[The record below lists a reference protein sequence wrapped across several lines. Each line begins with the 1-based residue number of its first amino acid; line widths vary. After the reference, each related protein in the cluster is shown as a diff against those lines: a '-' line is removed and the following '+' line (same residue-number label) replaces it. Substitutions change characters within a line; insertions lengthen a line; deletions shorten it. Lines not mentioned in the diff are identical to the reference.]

1 MSDWVAIDVPGCDC
15 HAVVVTSN
23 GEFSREQLSRIGGAV
38 MQARIERGWGK
49 EAAARNAGINSITWK
64 RVEDGLPVRDTSL
77 RAIEKALG
85 WTTSFTARLAD
96 DANAETMLTR
106 DGTQKFIEA
115 LERRTSG
122 AQSEEDE
129 HLIRRFMAEERAATP
144 PDAPQLKDVVNE
156 SMRVWHETVTAG
168 MKLTESSELSDLQKC
183 EILLDVNR
191 ITRLLNDHLVL
202 SAYESTDLE
211 ARKLLPDLFR
221 WRADGEDLRR
231 RTEAEIAKINQAD
244 SADPNTSI
252 NVSRIRPTHWNDAPP
267 PPPFELADAASTGHK
282 QSDEPSD
289 EPPSFPSIV
298 RMSLEDLA
306 NEIPALDFTRDAQKL
321 QQLYGGRT
329 ELPARVMHIR
339 SLTDLLGRVISA
351 TEAHASDLAAAEADA
366 AKGYLA
372 IIKHLQEQ
380 ANAMSADG

>member
-1 MSDWVAIDVPGCDC
+1 
-15 HAVVVTSN
+15 
-23 GEFSREQLSRIGGAV
+23 

-85 WTTSFTARLAD
+85 WTPTFTARLAD
-96 DANAETMLTR
+96 DANAETVLTP
-106 DGTQKFIEA
+106 DGTQRFIEA

-122 AQSEEDE
+122 TQSEEDE
-129 HLIRRFMAEERAATP
+129 DLIRQFMAEERASTA
-144 PDAPQLKDVVNE
+144 PDAPQLKDVVHE

-168 MKLTESSELSDLQKC
+168 MKLTESSELSDLQKF

-191 ITRLLNDHLVL
+191 LTRLLNDHLVL

-211 ARKLLPDLFR
+211 ARRFLPDLFR
-221 WRADGEDLRR
+221 WRSDGENLRR
-231 RTEAEIAKINQAD
+231 RAEAEIAKIKKSNSD
-244 SADPNTSI
+244 NPNTSDD
-252 NVSRIRPTHWNDAPP
+252 VVPIRPNHWNEAPTPP
-267 PPPFELADAASTGHK
+267 PVELADAASAGHK
-282 QSDEPSD
+282 QSDEPAD
-289 EPPSFPSIV
+289 RPRDFAGAI
-298 RMSLEDLA
+298 RRSLEDLA
-306 NEIPALDFTRDAQKL
+306 KEIPALDFTQDAQKL
-321 QQLYGGRT
+321 QQLYGDRT

-339 SLTDLLGRVISA
+339 SLTDLLDRVISA

-380 ANAMSADG
+380 ANAMSTDS